1 MVGRCAA
8 TTPLASAAALAN
20 NLSSK
25 LRRTLLFIT
34 SLQGFELEY
43 ISFHYRLA
51 PIMPNDV
58 EQFRN
63 FVSGVL
69 ERDGLDLEGVK
80 RATVADATG
89 FEAASGPSGRSE
101 DGVLEAIISVHR
113 PVFEIDNDVVKAELA
128 ANLTDTESSLMA
140 RLVKDNAARINETV
154 PAIGRIDLPGDEN
167 YPWAGTGWVVDSE
180 LGSDI
185 IVTNAHV
192 AELFAQAVGGGF
204 DFKNLPFLER
214 PEAPIID
221 FRREISETPARR
233 FKVLDVIYVGT
244 PGFLDVAFLR
254 VAKSGA
260 ADRPADQALARPL
273 KLATSDP
280 AAGTSVVTI
289 GYPGTD
295 RGHYDL
301 ETLLRVFGNVFDTK
315 RCAPGKVTGKDNK
328 GISHDCSSMP
338 GSSGSA
344 LIEVKTGEV
353 VGLHFQGI
361 PFRSN
366 HAVPVSAVRRLI
378 RDQPWRNSITDIRTE
393 RESAADLTGATAAKP
408 NQGTVGGTAMKAS
421 SLGDGS
427 GIKFVV
433 PLEITVRIGDP
444 ASADA
449 ALCPADTPPMSL
461 EAAETQVK
469 QQVLTHPSV
478 VGVRSTFLFD
488 ENGKITSR
496 KGVVIKVRPE
506 ASRNAADY
514 GLQPQIGGVP
524 VSIEMADLASL
535 AEKLAPGLEAPAKM
549 QAYKRSLSD
558 PRFSLDPVTE
568 QMKLNL
574 HISPEA
580 GWRVLSKFFDSDDY
594 NRVTIG
600 MYNFTAPHIVASVRN
615 AIKPSGHRMTLTL
628 DRKTDDIGTGKKAD
642 DLPEETVMKTLERA
656 GGDRFEWTPASV
668 SGPGRLFATSY
679 HIKVAVLGSATT
691 SKRFWLS
698 SGNWASSN
706 QAPFDDAEH
715 PLDSLTWS
723 DVKAYDRD
731 WHAVVESEALAT
743 TFRNHLEQ
751 DFKDCEEAAGQ
762 EAAAPELPDLIVP
775 EDYFL
780 EAPRT
785 VRNYR
790 AFPPKILE
798 KQLTVQPVLTPD
810 NYPDVV
816 VPLIKNARESV
827 LFINQS
833 FDIKDDED
841 QIPPHYRALLDAL
854 LDRQQTINDVRI
866 IFRSGHG
873 KERDIFRR
881 AVEFGFDKTKIRFY
895 GTCHTKGI
903 VVDGKKVLL
912 GSQNWTGAG
921 TMPNRDASLLISDVE
936 AARYFTDVFEFDW
949 ANVATD
955 RVPAEHGSTR
965 AVRTRAG
972 DQEAAVPAGFRVVPW
987 GAWNGT

>member
-1 MVGRCAA
+1 
-8 TTPLASAAALAN
+8 
-20 NLSSK
+20 
-25 LRRTLLFIT
+25 
-34 SLQGFELEY
+34 
-43 ISFHYRLA
+43 
-51 PIMPNDV
+51 MPNDV
-58 EQFRN
+58 EQFRD

-80 RATVADATG
+80 RAAAAAATG
-89 FEAASGPSGRSE
+89 FEAATGASERSE
-101 DGVLEAIISVHR
+101 GGVLEAIISVHR

-140 RLVKDNAARINETV
+140 RLVKDNATRINETI

-185 IVTNAHV
+185 VVTNAHV
-192 AELFAQAVGGGF
+192 AELFAQASGGGF
-204 DFKNLPFLER
+204 GFKNLPFLER
-214 PEAPIID
+214 LEAPIID
-221 FRREISETPARR
+221 FRREIAETPPRR
-233 FKVLDVIYVGT
+233 FKVLDVIYIGT

-254 VAKSGA
+254 VAKGGVA
-260 ADRPADQALARPL
+260 EKPADQALARPL
-273 KLATSDP
+273 RLASSDP
-280 AAGTSVVTI
+280 AADTSVATI

-315 RCAPGKVTGKDNK
+315 RCSPGKVTGKDNR

-344 LIEVKTGEV
+344 LIDIKTGEV

-366 HAVPVSAVRRLI
+366 HAVPVSEVRKLI
-378 RDQPWRNSITDIRTE
+378 KEQPWRNSRTDIRPQT
-393 RESAADLTGATAAKP
+393 ESATDLAAASAGKP
-408 NQGTVGGTAMKAS
+408 NQDAGRGISMKAS
-421 SLGDGS
+421 SPGDG

-444 ASADA
+444 VSNAVSPDGAPR
-449 ALCPADTPPMSL
+449 PADTVPMSL
-461 EAAETQVK
+461 EAAEAHVR
-469 QQVLTHPSV
+469 QQVLTQPNV

-488 ENGKITSR
+488 DNGQITDR
-496 KGVVIKVRPE
+496 KGIVISVRPE
-506 ASRNAADY
+506 ASRNSTDY
-514 GLQPQIGGVP
+514 GLPPQVGGVP
-524 VSIEMADLASL
+524 VSVEMVDLASL
-535 AEKLAPGLEAPAKM
+535 AEKLAPGLEAPAKK
-549 QAYKRSLSD
+549 QAYKRDLTD
-558 PRFSLDPVTE
+558 ARFSLDPVTE
-568 QMKLNL
+568 RMKLNL

-580 GWRVLSKFFDSDDY
+580 GWRVLSKFFDGNDY

-600 MYNFTAPHIVASVRN
+600 MYNFTAPHIIEAVRN
-615 AIKPSGHRMTLTL
+615 AIKPASHRMTLTL
-628 DRKTDDIGTGKKAD
+628 DRKTDDIGTGNKID
-642 DLPEETVMKTLERA
+642 DVPEETVMKDLERA
-656 GGDRFEWTPASV
+656 GGDRFQWTPASV

-679 HIKVAVLGSATT
+679 HIKVAVLGDAAK

-706 QAPFDDAEH
+706 QAPLDDEEH

-723 DVKAYDRD
+723 DVKTYDRD
-731 WHAVVESEALAT
+731 WHAVVESEKLAA

-751 DFKDCEEAAGQ
+751 DFKDCEEVAGQ

-790 AFPPKILE
+790 AFPPLLLD
-798 KQLTVQPVLTPD
+798 KQLTVQAVLTPD

-816 VPLIKNARESV
+816 VPLIKSARKSV

-833 FDIKDDED
+833 FDIKGDED

-854 LDRQQTINDVRI
+854 LDRQQDIEDVRI
-866 IFRSGHG
+866 IFRSGFG

-881 AVEFGFDKTKIRFY
+881 AVEFGFDKSKIRFY

-921 TMPNRDASLLISDVE
+921 TMPNRDASLLISDEE
-936 AARYFTDVFEFDW
+936 AARYFTDIFEFDW
-949 ANVATD
+949 KNVATD
-955 RVPAEHGSTR
+955 RVPAEHGSSR
-965 AVRTRAG
+965 AVRVRAS

>member
-1 MVGRCAA
+1 
-8 TTPLASAAALAN
+8 
-20 NLSSK
+20 
-25 LRRTLLFIT
+25 
-34 SLQGFELEY
+34 
-43 ISFHYRLA
+43 
-51 PIMPNDV
+51 MPNDV

-63 FVSGVL
+63 FVNGVM
-69 ERDGLDLEGVK
+69 ERDGLDLERVK
-80 RATVADATG
+80 RAATAAATG
-89 FEAASGPSGRSE
+89 FEAAPGASE
-101 DGVLEAIISVHR
+101 GAEGAVLEAIISLHR

-128 ANLTDTESSLMA
+128 ANLTDAESSLMTK
-140 RLVKDNAARINETV
+140 LVKDNAARINATI

-185 IVTNAHV
+185 VVTNAHV
-192 AELFAQAVGGGF
+192 AELFAQAIGGGF

-214 PEAPIID
+214 LEAPIID
-221 FRREISETPARR
+221 FRREISETPPRR
-233 FKVLDVIYVGT
+233 FKVLDVIYIGT

-254 VAKSGA
+254 VAKSSA
-260 ADRPADQALARPL
+260 ADRPTDQALARPL
-273 KLATSDP
+273 KLASGDP
-280 AAGTSVVTI
+280 AADTPVVTI

-301 ETLLRVFGNVFDTK
+301 ETLLRVYGNVFDTK
-315 RCAPGKVTGKDNK
+315 RCAPGKVTGMDNK

-344 LIEVKTGEV
+344 LIDVTTGEV

-366 HAVPVSAVRRLI
+366 HAVPISAVRKLI
-378 RDQPWRNSITDIRTE
+378 KEQPWRNSGINIRTE
-393 RESAADLTGATAAKP
+393 TESTTDLAGVSAAEP
-408 NQGTVGGTAMKAS
+408 NQGTAGGIVMKVS

-433 PLEITVRIGDP
+433 PLEITVRIG

-449 ALCPADTPPMSL
+449 TLHPADTTPMSL
-461 EAAETQVK
+461 ETAEAQVR
-469 QQVLTHPSV
+469 QQVLTHSNV

-488 ENGKITSR
+488 ENGKITNR

-535 AEKLAPGLEAPAKM
+535 AEKLAPGLEAPATM
-549 QAYKRSLSD
+549 QAYKRDLSD

-574 HISPEA
+574 HVSPEA
-580 GWRVLSKFFDSDDY
+580 GWRVLSKFFDGNDY

-600 MYNFTAPHIVASVRN
+600 MYNFTAQHIVESVRN
-615 AIKPSGHRMTLTL
+615 AIKPDDHRMVLTL
-628 DRKTDDIGTGKKAD
+628 DRKTDDIGTGNKAD
-642 DLPEETVMKTLERA
+642 DWPEEKVVKALERD
-656 GGDRFEWTPASV
+656 GGDRFHWTPASV

-679 HIKVAVLGSATT
+679 HIKVAVLGDAAK

-706 QAPFDDAEH
+706 QAPFDDADH

-723 DVKAYDRD
+723 DVKTYDRD
-731 WHAVVESEALAT
+731 WHAVVESETLAA

-751 DFKDCEEAAGQ
+751 DFKDCEEVAGQ
-762 EAAAPELPDLIVP
+762 EAAAPELPDMIVP

-785 VRNYR
+785 VRTYK

-816 VPLIKNARESV
+816 LPLIKNARESI

-854 LDRQQTINDVRI
+854 LERQQTINDVRI
-866 IFRSGHG
+866 IFRSGYG

-881 AVEFGFDKTKIRFY
+881 AVEFGFDKTRIRFY

-903 VVDGKKVLL
+903 VVDGNKVLL

-921 TMPNRDASLLISDVE
+921 TKPNRDASLLISDVE
-936 AARYFTDVFEFDW
+936 AARYFTDIFEFDW
-949 ANVATD
+949 ANIATD
-955 RVPAEHGSTR
+955 RVPAEHGSSR
-965 AVRTRAG
+965 AVRTRAS